1 MVGKGPA
8 FAEKEEGRIWIMA
21 IITISRGCFSH
32 GKEIAERVAEML
44 GYECLSR
51 EILLE
56 ASHFFHVPEAKLLKS
71 LHDAPTILERMTHG
85 RERYLSYIQAA
96 LLEHVK
102 ADNVVYHGHAGH
114 LLLAE
119 VCPVLKVRVIAELGE
134 RVAFLQHK
142 QRISKDEALAYIQD
156 EDRHRT
162 NWTRYLYKTDVNNPQ
177 IYDIL
182 INIGQLRVQD
192 ACEIICT
199 GALSN
204 TFKLTSESKKAIE
217 DFALSRHVKA
227 ALQDVCEAEV
237 TSEEGVVHIKV
248 RGQKLRKSGIASP
261 ELERQVRERIKED
274 LTKEILKIIREIPG
288 VKDVIYNSD
297 LPYYS

>member
-1 MVGKGPA
+1 
-8 FAEKEEGRIWIMA
+8 MA

-44 GYECLSR
+44 GYECVSR

-85 RERYLSYIQAA
+85 RERYLAYIQAA

-102 ADNVVYHGHAGH
+102 RDNVVYHGHAGH

-119 VCPVLKVRVIAELGE
+119 VCPALKVRVIAELGE
-134 RVAFLQHK
+134 RVAFLRRQ

-156 EDRHRT
+156 EDKHRT
-162 NWTRYLYKTDVNNPQ
+162 NWTRYLYKTDVNSPEL
-177 IYDIL
+177 YDIL
-182 INIGQLRVQD
+182 VNIGQLRIRD
-192 ACEIICT
+192 ACEIIRT
-199 GALSN
+199 AALSN
-204 TFKLTSESKKAIE
+204 TFKLTSKSKKAIE
-217 DFALSRHVKA
+217 NFALSSHVKA

-237 TSEEGVVHIKV
+237 TSEEGILQIKV
-248 RGQKLRKSGIASP
+248 QGQKVRKTGIASP
-261 ELERQVRERIKED
+261 KLQQQVRERIRED
-274 LTKEILKIIREIPG
+274 LTKEILQIVREIPG
-288 VKDVIYNSD
+288 VKDVICNID